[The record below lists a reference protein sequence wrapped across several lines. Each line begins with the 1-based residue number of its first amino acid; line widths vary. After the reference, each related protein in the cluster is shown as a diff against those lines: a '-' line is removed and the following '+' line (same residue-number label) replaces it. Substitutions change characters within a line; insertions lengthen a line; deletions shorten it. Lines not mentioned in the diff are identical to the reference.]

1 MKNIKCLVVLLLVTL
16 SASAQFTQKA
26 LPYAYNA
33 LEPFVD
39 AQTMEIHYSKHHAAY
54 VKNLNAAL
62 VGTAAEKLSLNEIF
76 AKVSTMPAAVRNNAG
91 GHYNH
96 SLFWEILAPKDKQST
111 IQASFE
117 AAVLAQYGSMDS
129 LKKAITQAASTRFG
143 SGWAWLIVTPDKKLM
158 VTSTGNQDN
167 PIMDV
172 TKDRGIPV
180 LGIDVWEHA
189 YYLKYQNKRAD
200 YLGGIFNLID
210 WGIVSEKYNKALVD
224 PLLSEIEKDN
234 WLALKDF
241 HKVMAQTYHPAE
253 EGNFVPLRTRSG
265 ELLAKAILFANS
277 KPPLSKDKTEVHK
290 ALTNLAEQCDKIY
303 ELTAKNAKDVERLLT
318 ICAKY
323 LPEQAWWYD
332 PDELTDRSE
341 KFLASEMVR
350 EKLFRLTGDELPYTS
365 TVVIDKFEEE
375 AGRTAKR
382 MLRIAATIVVEREGH
397 KAMVIGDKGEKLK
410 RIGTET
416 RMELEK
422 LLDAKVFIELWVK
435 VRSGWADDEARVRS
449 FGYE

>member
-1 MKNIKCLVVLLLVTL
+1 MKALFSLLLISANTL
-16 SASAQFTQKA
+16 LFAQGFTLPA
-26 LPYAYNA
+26 LPYSYASY
-33 LEPFVD
+33 EPYID
-39 AQTMEIHYSKHHAAY
+39 AQTMEIHHSKHHQAY
-54 VKNLNAAL
+54 VTNLNKAL
-62 VGTAAEKLSLNEIF
+62 AGTKLESFSMNQLLMDASFRSDVI
-76 AKVSTMPAAVRNNAG
+76 RNNAG

-234 WLALKDF
+234 WMALKDF
-241 HKVMAQTYHPAE
+241 HKVMAQTYHPCE
-253 EGNFVPLRTRSG
+253 EGNFVPVRTRAG
-265 ELLAKAILFANS
+265 ELLAKAILLSAS
-277 KPPLSKDKTEVHK
+277 KPPVSKDKASVHK
-290 ALTNLAEQCDKIY
+290 ALASLEEQCEKIY
-303 ELTAKNAKDVERLLT
+303 ELVEKNAKDEVLLKEMTKAHDLFHQVE
-318 ICAKY
+318 
-323 LPEQAWWYD
+323 
-332 PDELTDRSE
+332 ELCHD
-341 KFLASEMVR
+341 
-350 EKLFRLTGDELPYTS
+350 
-365 TVVIDKFEEE
+365 
-375 AGRTAKR
+375 
-382 MLRIAATIVVEREGH
+382 
-397 KAMVIGDKGEKLK
+397 
-410 RIGTET
+410 
-416 RMELEK
+416 
-422 LLDAKVFIELWVK
+422 
-435 VRSGWADDEARVRS
+435 
-449 FGYE
+449 